1 MRNKQKSS
9 LLAGFALVAAFS
21 FMPATSLAAGSGTQ
35 TANAAA
41 QQQKATGKV
50 LDANG
55 EPLIGVSVVV
65 KGDTRKGAITDLDGN
80 FTIDVPQGTTLVFS
94 YVGFVS
100 QEARAGGNMVIKL
113 QEDHNNLD
121 DVVVVGYGT
130 MKKRDLTGS
139 ITQLKTDDITSVM
152 TANPLE
158 ALQGKSTGVAVFTN
172 NQPGAEPTIR
182 IRGSASINAGTDP
195 LIVVDGFPLVDGN
208 MNDINPADIESME
221 VLKDASSTAIY
232 GSRGANGVIMIT
244 TKKGSAGRT
253 NINAHANLG
262 VTMPGR
268 LLDLVDGQ
276 DFVDYI
282 KTAYANV
289 GNGEPD
295 LSGAGK
301 YNTNWPKE
309 FLKNSALTQDYG
321 VTLDGATAKTNYML
335 SGNYYNQDALI
346 PTRGY
351 EKFSVHNN
359 LDHKFNSWLTIGSSM
374 QLSVSTQ
381 NVLPGEAMNT
391 MLRSGWPTEPI
402 YNEDGSYNIIDVSEY
417 WNIFADNAAT
427 TDKTKQIRFLGNW
440 YAQAQITKHL
450 TYKLSIGYDTKTSN
464 RYYFESSQNAKSIA
478 QGLTTSSGTHEWWR
492 SRSKLMDNIL
502 TYDNQWGDH
511 RMTATAVYSWQ
522 DYKYNSTDISGT
534 FTNDK
539 LQAYDFSGAVQSSVS
554 PSSDI
559 YSNRLISYTGRAT
572 YAYKDRYMF
581 TGTIRFD
588 GSSRFG
594 SDTKW
599 GTFPSFG
606 FAWRASEEPWMKKQN
621 VITNLKLR
629 GSYGI
634 TGNQEIGNYN
644 SLVHLATGNNGNYS
658 DGSGTLIGFYET
670 VGNSNL
676 KWERTKQLD
685 LGFDVSFWDRLFV
698 TFDYYNRKTTDLLYS
713 VPIPSTSGYSNV
725 MSNIGEVNN
734 KGFEFSINGDII
746 RNSDWTVS
754 AGFNITHNNSKIE
767 ALYGD
772 VKQVTLVNGTSGIAQ
787 ILRVGDPVNGVYAR
801 HSLGIIK
808 DQETLDWYKSYV
820 PTTASSLSL
829 GDEMYED
836 LDGDGTI
843 TINDYKCIGSIE
855 PKYYYGINVGVKYK
869 DFSLKIYGQGAWKYA
884 SMLGAEDHAAST
896 YSKWKVGYEN
906 IGSYELWSENNVN
919 NVVGIPSKYAYD
931 RMWSESNPNGS
942 FPRAG
947 AHQVY
952 LSDRTN
958 GDWNYFVV
966 KNIQLSYDFSSLL
979 KKYKTIKG
987 VILNVNFQN
996 FITAANHRGYNPENG
1011 DISNP
1016 WGKTVMF
1023 GLNLKF

>member
-244 TKKGSAGRT
+244 TKKGSAGRA
-253 NINAHANLG
+253 NISAHANLG
-262 VTMPGR
+262 VTVPGR
-268 LLDLVDGQ
+268 LIETIDGE
-276 DFVDYI
+276 DFVNYI
-282 KTAYANV
+282 KEAYANA

-295 LSGAGK
+295 VSGAGK
-301 YNTNWPKE
+301 YNTDWQKE
-309 FLKNSALTQDYG
+309 FLKGSALTQDYG
-321 VTLDGATAKTNYML
+321 VTLDGANEKTNYML

-346 PTRGY
+346 PNRGY

-374 QLSVSTQ
+374 QLSISNH
-381 NVLPGEAMNT
+381 NVLTDPVMNDIF
-391 MLRSGWPTEPI
+391 RYGWPTEPI
-402 YNEDGSYNIIDVSEY
+402 YNEDGTYNIVAIGEY
-417 WNIFADNAAT
+417 FNPFADNDAT
-427 TDKTKQIRFLGNW
+427 TDRTKQIRFLGNW

-464 RYYFESSQNAKSIA
+464 RYYFRSSQAAKSIA
-478 QGLTTSSGTHEWWR
+478 QGLTTSAGTHTWWR

-502 TYDNQWGDH
+502 TYANQWGDH
-511 RMTATAVYSWQ
+511 RLTATAVYSWQ
-522 DYKYNSTDISGT
+522 DYKYNTTSVSGT

-539 LQAYDFSGAVQSSVS
+539 LQAYDFSGALQESVS

-606 FAWRASEEPWMKKQN
+606 IAWRASEEPWMKKQN
-621 VITNLKLR
+621 VVTNLKLR
-629 GSYGI
+629 GSYGV

-644 SLVHLATGNNGNYS
+644 SLPQLATGSNGNYA
-658 DGSGTLIGFYET
+658 DGSGTLIGFYES
-670 VGNSNL
+670 VGNKDL

-685 LGFDVSFWDRLFV
+685 LGFDLSLWDRLFV
-698 TFDYYNRKTTDLLYS
+698 TFDYYDRTTTDLLYN
-713 VPIPSTSGYSNV
+713 VPIPSTSGFSNIL
-725 MSNIGEVNN
+725 SNIGKVNN
-734 KGFEFSINGDII
+734 HGWELAINGDII
-746 RNSDWTVS
+746 RNNDWKVNL
-754 AGFNITHNNSKIE
+754 GFNFTNNNSKIKE
-767 ALYGD
+767 LYGD
-772 VKQVTLVNGTSGIAQ
+772 VESVTLNSGTTGLAR
-787 ILRVGDPVNGVYAR
+787 ILRVGDPVNAVYAR

-808 DQETLDWYKSYV
+808 DQATLDWYKEHV
-820 PTTASSLSL
+820 PNTATAVGI

-836 LDGDGTI
+836 VDGDGSI
-843 TINDYKCIGSIE
+843 TINDYECIGSIE
-855 PKYYYGINVGVKYK
+855 PKYFYGVNLAVDYK
-869 DFSLKIYGQGAWKYA
+869 NFSLKVYGQGAWKYA
-884 SMLGAEDHAAST
+884 SMAGAENSAT
-896 YSKWKVGYEN
+896 KGTKWMVGYQD
-906 IGSYELWSENNVN
+906 IGSYALWAENNIR
-919 NVVGIPSKYAYD
+919 NVLGLPSKYAYEH
-931 RMWSESNPNGS
+931 MWSESNPNGDY
-942 FPRAG
+942 PRAG
-947 AHQVY
+947 AHEVY
-952 LSDRTN
+952 QSDRTN
-958 GDWNYFVV
+958 GDWSYFVV
-966 KNIQLSYDFSSLL
+966 RNIQLSYDFSSLL
-979 KKYKTIKG
+979 KNYKTIKG

-996 FITAANHRGYNPENG
+996 FITFANHRGYNPENG
-1011 DISNP
+1011 DVSNP
-1016 WGKTVMF
+1016 WGKTVMV

>member
-9 LLAGFALVAAFS
+9 LFAGLTLVAAVS
-21 FMPATSLAAGSGTQ
+21 LMPATSYAVGGGLRAA
-35 TANAAA
+35 NVAA

-50 LDANG
+50 LDASG

-65 KGDTRKGAITDLDGN
+65 KGDSRTGAITDLDGN
-80 FTIDVPQGTTLVFS
+80 FTIDVPQGATLVFS
-94 YVGFVS
+94 YVGFQT
-100 QEARAGGNMVIKL
+100 QEHKAGGNMVIKM

-139 ITQLKTDDITSVM
+139 ITQLKTDEITSVM

-158 ALQGKSTGVAVFTN
+158 ALQGKAPGVAVYTN
-172 NQPGAEPTIR
+172 NEVGAEPTLR

-244 TKKGSAGRT
+244 TKKGTEGRF

-262 VTMPGR
+262 VTTPSR
-268 LLDLVDGQ
+268 LIDLVDGQ

-282 KTAYANV
+282 TKAYANA
-289 GNGEPD
+289 GNGQPD
-295 LSGAGK
+295 VSGAGK
-301 YNTNWPKE
+301 YNTNWQKE
-309 FLKNSALTQDYG
+309 FLKGSALTQDYG
-321 VTLDGATAKTNYML
+321 VTLDGATSKTNYML

-346 PTRGY
+346 PNRGY
-351 EKFSVHNN
+351 EKFSIHNN
-359 LDHKFNSWLTIGSSM
+359 LDHKVNSWLTIGSSM
-374 QLSVSTQ
+374 QLSISTR
-381 NVLPGEAMNT
+381 NFLAGETMNNIF
-391 MLRSGWPTEPI
+391 RYGWPTEPI
-402 YNEDGSYNIIDVSEY
+402 RNEDGKYNIIDIGEF
-417 WNIFADNAAT
+417 WNIFADNDAM
-427 TDKTKQIRFLGNW
+427 TDRVKQLRFLGNW
-440 YAQAQITKHL
+440 YAQAKITKHL

-464 RYYFESSQNAKSIA
+464 QYYFNSSQNSRKVA
-478 QGLTTSSGTHEWWR
+478 QGLTTSDGTHNWWR

-502 TYDNQWGDH
+502 TYENQWGDH

-522 DYKYNSTDISGT
+522 DYKYNTTEISGT

-539 LQAYDFSGAVQSSVS
+539 LGAYDFSGAVQSSLN
-554 PSSDI
+554 PSSDF

-572 YAYKDRYMF
+572 YAYKDRYML

-621 VITNLKLR
+621 VVTNLKLR
-629 GSYGI
+629 ASYGV

-644 SLVHLATGNNGNYS
+644 SLARLSTGNNGNYS
-658 DGSGTLIGFYET
+658 DGAGTLIGFYET
-670 VGNSNL
+670 VGNSKL

-685 LGFDVSFWDRLFV
+685 LGFDLSLWDRLFV
-698 TFDYYNRKTTDLLYS
+698 TLDYYNRNTTDLLYS

-725 MSNIGEVNN
+725 LSNIGEVNN
-734 KGFEFSINGDII
+734 RGIELAINGDII
-746 RNSDWTVS
+746 RTKDWTVS
-754 AGFNITHNNSKIE
+754 AGFNISHNNSKIK

-772 VKQVTLVNGTSGIAQ
+772 VDQVTLVNGTSGLGQ
-787 ILRVGDPVNGVYAR
+787 ILRVGDPVNSVYAR

-808 DQETLDWYKSYV
+808 DQETLDWYKQYV
-820 PTTASSLSL
+820 PNTASALGL

-836 LDGDGTI
+836 LDGDGSI

-855 PKYYYGINVGVKYK
+855 PKYFYGINLGVKYK
-869 DFSLKIYGQGAWKYA
+869 AFSLQIYGQGAWKYA
-884 SMLGAEDHAAST
+884 SMLGAEDARAKDT
-896 YSKWKVGYEN
+896 KWSVGYQN
-906 IGSYELWSENNVN
+906 IGSYELWAENNVN
-919 NVVGIPSKYAYD
+919 NVLGLPSKYAYD
-931 RMWSESNPNGS
+931 RMWSETNPNGT

-958 GDWNYFVV
+958 GDWSYFIV

-979 KKYKTIKG
+979 TKYKTIKG
-987 VILNVNFQN
+987 LILNVNFQN

-1016 WGKTVMF
+1016 FGKTVMF
-1023 GLNLKF
+1023 GVNLKF